1 MLSFYFKKYKNEC
14 YLWIRNINCYFV
26 LSFHEI
32 LMYIIFMYFLQL
44 KYEMIFHLGISS
56 ITNEVHFFCNDI
68 SLSTEMKK
76 MRFLNKV
83 KTRESIYLI

>member
-1 MLSFYFKKYKNEC
+1 
-14 YLWIRNINCYFV
+14 
-26 LSFHEI
+26 
-32 LMYIIFMYFLQL
+32 MYIIFMYFLQL
-44 KYEMIFHLGISS
+44 KYEMIFHLGISTN
-56 ITNEVHFFCNDI
+56 TNEVHLFCNNF